1 MEKQTSAI
9 DKELKEISNQLNGFN
24 ERLIAADR
32 KISDNKLSLNTTLEQ
47 AKKSMETAKE
57 TMKVIILLTI
67 LIWYLNIYK
76 M

>member
-9 DKELKEISNQLNGFN
+9 DKELKDISNQLNGFN

-67 LIWYLNIYK
+67 LI
-76 M
+76 

>member
-67 LIWYLNIYK
+67 LI
-76 M
+76 

>member
-67 LIWYLNIYK
+67 FI
-76 M
+76 

>member
-57 TMKVIILLTI
+57 TMKVMILLTI
-67 LIWYLNIYK
+67 LI
-76 M
+76 